1 MMSNE
6 IVRILKE
13 ERLDRGLSYN
23 KFGEL
28 IGCTGRAVSYWE
40 QGQRIPRDIEVIERV
55 LNNPG
60 YEILLKSY
68 IKQKG

>member
-6 IVRILKE
+6 IVNILQS
-13 ERLDRGLSYN
+13 ERLNRGLSYN
-23 KFGEL
+23 KFGKL

-55 LNNPG
+55 LNNLG
-60 YEILLKSY
+60 YEIT
-68 IKQKG
+68 IKEKG

>member
-6 IVRILKE
+6 IVKILKE

-55 LNNPG
+55 LNSLG
-60 YEILLKSY
+60 YEMVIKKKCGY
-68 IKQKG
+68 I

>member
-6 IVRILKE
+6 IVNILQA
-13 ERLDRGLSYN
+13 ERLNRELSYN

-40 QGQRIPRDIEVIERV
+40 QGQRTPRDIEVIERV
-55 LNNPG
+55 LNNLG
-60 YEILLKSY
+60 YEIL
-68 IKQKG
+68 IKKKG